1 MLVLDTV
8 DNMTSS
14 SKLLYMLVLD
24 EAVKKKNS
32 KSGYKIHKSTF
43 VLNFLPLL
51 ILYIKY
57 INNIH
62 LHSFIIIVGIQYLGP
77 KPANF
82 TKSTNSLF
90 QFNCVS
96 ISVMQW
102 NPLPKTTCIS
112 KGFYIVSDPGVGTAP
127 FSWQMLKIVIYFTMN
142 IPHPC
147 FKNPGLVPIQSTV
160 KLNIIIILLHKN
172 IPHPF
177 KNLGSAPI

>member
-82 TKSTNSLF
+82 TQVNKF
-90 QFNCVS
+90 F
-96 ISVMQW
+96 
-102 NPLPKTTCIS
+102 
-112 KGFYIVSDPGVGTAP
+112 
-127 FSWQMLKIVIYFTMN
+127 
-142 IPHPC
+142 
-147 FKNPGLVPIQSTV
+147 VPI
-160 KLNIIIILLHKN
+160 
-172 IPHPF
+172 
-177 KNLGSAPI
+177 